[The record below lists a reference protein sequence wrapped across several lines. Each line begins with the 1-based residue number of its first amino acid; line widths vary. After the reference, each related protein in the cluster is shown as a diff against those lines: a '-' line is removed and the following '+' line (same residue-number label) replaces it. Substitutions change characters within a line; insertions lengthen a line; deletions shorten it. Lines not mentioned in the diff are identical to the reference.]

1 MKKLRKGKFSE
12 NISHKDWKNQ
22 QFVQAV
28 IKKCHRMIQLKLF
41 NVCVILSNHNQ
52 KKSSI
57 TCVFFSRCLV
67 ILSLIL
73 FASFT
78 FRLLIQ

>member
-12 NISHKDWKNQ
+12 NILREDWRNQ

-41 NVCVILSNHNQ
+41 DVCVILSNYN
-52 KKSSI
+52 
-57 TCVFFSRCLV
+57 
-67 ILSLIL
+67 
-73 FASFT
+73 
-78 FRLLIQ
+78 